1 MSAHEGQSFLRLL
14 IQSTSDSSEMTEANT
29 WTQWFCSWIWDG
41 APESDRAGEESDAAT
56 GALALG
62 QLPFTDASLLA
73 EHKLIVVLAQSNETR
88 KRCID
93 ALRRPSMKFME
104 FGTLTT
110 VREFA
115 ATARQAAKGPVQVA
129 WNDAQLRLTLS
140 RKLKRDVRASLQR
153 VLANDKAQL
162 ILCAASVHE
171 LGLVLANDFRGRVDA
186 VVCEAAEADAK
197 HIAEV
202 GHLLHKFG
210 RSDKQAH
217 FAQARAQGAAYFY
230 MQPFE
235 GGQIA
240 LLR

>member
-1 MSAHEGQSFLRLL
+1 
-14 IQSTSDSSEMTEANT
+14 MTEANT
-29 WTQWFCSWIWDG
+29 WTHWLYSWIWDG
-41 APESDRAGEESDAAT
+41 APESDREDGGGTDQTST
-56 GALALG
+56 SGAPPMG

-73 EHKLIVVLAQSNETR
+73 EHKLIVVLAQSAEAR

-110 VREFA
+110 VRDFA
-115 ATARQAAKGPVQVA
+115 STTRKASKGPVQVV
-129 WNDAQLRLTLS
+129 WDDAQLRLTLS
-140 RKLKRDVRASLQR
+140 RKLKRDVKASLQR

-162 ILCAASVHE
+162 ILCAANVHE

-186 VVCEAAEADAK
+186 VVCEALEADPRHA
-197 HIAEV
+197 AEV

-210 RSDKQAH
+210 KSDKQAH
-217 FAQARAQGAAYFY
+217 FAQAQAQGAAYFY